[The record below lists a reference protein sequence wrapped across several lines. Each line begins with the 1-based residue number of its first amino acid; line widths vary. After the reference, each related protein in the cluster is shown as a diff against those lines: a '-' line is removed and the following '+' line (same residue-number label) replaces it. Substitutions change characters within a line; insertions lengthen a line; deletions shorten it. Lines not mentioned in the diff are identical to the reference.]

1 LASLETEVDLAQSEV
16 ADTGQRKSEKQLKWR
31 TSTAASTINIA
42 SNTSEVKIERLAALL
57 LILYSKL
64 QF

>member
-1 LASLETEVDLAQSEV
+1 MAQPEV
-16 ADTGQRKSEKQLKWR
+16 ADTGQRKSEEQLKWR
-31 TSTAASTINIA
+31 TSTAASNIT
-42 SNTSEVKIERLAALL
+42 SNTSEVKIERLTALL